1 MNHNHPDRS
10 SEPPPFWRSRYAIG
24 LLVMGAV
31 AAYFLLSE
39 HRAHFIYWLPFLLLL
54 ACPLMH
60 IFMHHGHGS
69 HGSGHAG
76 HSGTDQGSSAPN
88 PSLTPN
94 IGERS

>member
-1 MNHNHPDRS
+1 MTSFNAQRLRVAGRAA
-10 SEPPPFWRSRYAIG
+10 FFG
-24 LLVMGAV
+24 FCAV
-31 AAYFLLSE
+31 AAVFLIYE
-39 HRAHFIYWLPFLLLL
+39 HTAHVLGALPFLLLL

-76 HSGTDQGSSAPN
+76 HSGTDQGPSAPN

-94 IGERS
+94 KGERS